1 MHIRNVYD
9 SRLNFKEGK
18 CTFQNVKTEHFC
30 DKSDGL
36 VTLQTLQVFLNA
48 KALANAMT
56 LYQETLPP
64 DLTTELEFL
73 ASAKE
78 ELFNECE
85 EKWKEIEELQ
95 SKLAL
100 TETEACADPELQT
113 TYQHKAMMAELHYL
127 EEKEPHLISEN
138 GDVLAAFS
146 MDEVGKYAQIKNV
159 HPNALERGAQNEN
172 LKKTLNR
179 EQEWLQE
186 QQELGQVIAERAA
199 KVKSIL
205 QDYSEARALQDMKV
219 KIQQVKV
226 YQENLLNSMGT
237 FLAQHFPL
245 PQHQKHPSK
254 KTKTLMNK
262 ILEMPHDPYVTI
274 DDTFWPP
281 YIEMLLRFGIVLRH
295 PENPNKIRMEAFH
308 Q

>member
-1 MHIRNVYD
+1 MDTMEV
-9 SRLNFKEGK
+9 
-18 CTFQNVKTEHFC
+18 
-30 DKSDGL
+30 
-36 VTLQTLQVFLNA
+36 LQQA

-56 LYQETLPP
+56 VYQETLPP
-64 DLTTELEFL
+64 DLTAELECP

-100 TETEACADPELQT
+100 IETEACADPDLKT
-113 TYQHKAMMAELHYL
+113 SYRHKGIMAELHHL
-127 EEKEPHLISEN
+127 EEKDPDLISEN
-138 GDVLAAFS
+138 SDVLAAFG
-146 MDEVGKYAQIKNV
+146 MDELQRVNRE
-159 HPNALERGAQNEN
+159 LEMVLSSCQAQNEN

-205 QDYSEARALQDMKV
+205 QDYSEARAFQDMKV
-219 KIQQVKV
+219 KIQQVKT
-226 YQENLLNSMGT
+226 YQEKLLDSMGT

-245 PQHQKHPSK
+245 PQHQNHPSK
-254 KTKTLMNK
+254 NSKMSVDVHENLISLHEILETLMNK
-262 ILEMPHDPYVTI
+262 ILEMPHDPYITI

-281 YIEMLLRFGIVLRH
+281 YIEMLLRFGIALRH

>member
-1 MHIRNVYD
+1 MDAMEV
-9 SRLNFKEGK
+9 
-18 CTFQNVKTEHFC
+18 
-30 DKSDGL
+30 
-36 VTLQTLQVFLNA
+36 LQQA

-146 MDEVGKYAQIKNV
+146 MDELQRVNRE
-159 HPNALERGAQNEN
+159 LEMVLSCCQAQNEN

-254 KTKTLMNK
+254 KTKMSIDVHENVISLHEILETLMNK

>member
-1 MHIRNVYD
+1 MDAMEV
-9 SRLNFKEGK
+9 
-18 CTFQNVKTEHFC
+18 
-30 DKSDGL
+30 
-36 VTLQTLQVFLNA
+36 LQQA

-146 MDEVGKYAQIKNV
+146 MDERVNRE
-159 HPNALERGAQNEN
+159 LEMVLSCCQAQNEN

-254 KTKTLMNK
+254 KTKMSIDVHENVISLHEILETLMNK